1 MIEKYLLK
9 SKLELEISKI
19 FVFEEP
25 LMVKTQHNREEILYH
40 PQKSQS
46 LTICFVSH

>member
-25 LMVKTQHNREEILYH
+25 LMVKTQHNREETLHH
-40 PQKSQS
+40 P
-46 LTICFVSH
+46 